1 MDEFNNE
8 TSFDTIT
15 TDRLFVTLT
24 EDHFPLNT
32 AKQTQRHS
40 K

>member
-1 MDEFNNE
+1 MDEFNND

-15 TDRLFVTLT
+15 TDRIYATYY
-24 EDHFPLNT
+24 EEGRP
-32 AKQTQRHS
+32 S